1 MNKADII
8 KLLETNDR
16 AVARALVVLNEHQTA
31 TEQSTQETR
40 YLNGEGFR
48 PCHARMGTSMAGF
61 YTRNGYLTAK
71 QVAYWRAKMK
81 CGNMRIGIYAGQLLK
96 AAEVKAQA
104 QLAQATKNDP
114 GNLAEELMVLEEQFN
129 DYQDSDDF
137 IGLSKIKTRIDAIRS
152 QLKEY
157 A

>member
-61 YTRNGYLTAK
+61 YTRNGYLTVK

-96 AAEVKAQA
+96 AAEVKAQK
-104 QLAQATKNDP
+104 QLAKISKQDP
-114 GNLAEELMVLEEQFN
+114 GNLAEELMVLQEQ
-129 DYQDSDDF
+129 YSGYLDSDDDV
-137 IGLSKIKTRIDAIRS
+137 GLTKIAARIATIQE